1 MKKSYHRCP
10 AYPPQMYYA
19 ILENTFW
26 KEIEKHK
33 IPNRDVI
40 KYWQIANRWGSWII
54 DTSNY
59 EQAINCK
66 FTNSLSI
73 IEHRHQ
79 IKRFVADIIIKEIK
93 AQINNPV
100 NNAVGWKV

>member
-1 MKKSYHRCP
+1 MNKEYSWCLRNTPHL
-10 AYPPQMYYA
+10 YYA

-26 KEIEKHK
+26 KEIEKHN
-33 IPNRDVI
+33 IPRRDVI
-40 KYWQIANRWGSWII
+40 KYWQIANRWGSGII
-54 DTSNY
+54 DTSDY
-59 EQAINCK
+59 EQAINCR
-66 FTNSLSI
+66 FTHNLSI
-73 IEHRHQ
+73 IYHRHQ